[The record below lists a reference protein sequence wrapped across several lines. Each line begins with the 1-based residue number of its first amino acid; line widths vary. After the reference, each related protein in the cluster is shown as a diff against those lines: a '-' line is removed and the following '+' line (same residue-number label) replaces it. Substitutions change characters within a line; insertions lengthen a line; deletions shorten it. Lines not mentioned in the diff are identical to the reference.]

1 MAMFSVLEWNQSDA
15 DLLAWRFPADA
26 IPVGSQLVV
35 AEGQEAVLLREGRFL
50 GPFLPGR
57 HTLDTRNVPLL
68 QQLVNIPFGGSPF
81 PATCWFVRRDTLVD
95 VPWGTSDPI
104 NLMDPTFGIA
114 APVRLRGN
122 AVMRVLDTC
131 RFLKKLVGTRAQFG
145 RIDAVDYLRPALV
158 QAVTLALG
166 AVMSSG
172 RNLLELP
179 LASDAIGADA
189 LSRMNTAIA
198 EFGLGLDRLFVES
211 INFPEEDEG
220 IKRLRKA
227 LADRMQLGILGADYG
242 TVRGLDV
249 LQAAAE
255 NEGGGGVLGAGAALG
270 AGLAGGQAL
279 GGLIGQGLA
288 GASPALSGCG
298 NCGKGIPQTAAFCQ
312 WCGSAQAGGGS
323 TP

>member
-1 MAMFSVLEWNQSDA
+1 MAIFNVLEWNQVD
-15 DLLAWRFPADA
+15 DELLAWKFPAGS
-26 IPVGSQLVV
+26 IPVGSQLIV

-50 GPFLPGR
+50 GPFRPGR

-68 QQLVNIPFGGSPF
+68 QQLVNLPFGTSPF
-81 PATCWFVRRDTLVD
+81 PAACWFVRRDTLVD
-95 VPWGTSDPI
+95 IPWGTPDPV

-122 AVMRVLDTC
+122 AVMRVLDIC
-131 RFLKKLVGTRAQFG
+131 RFLRKLVGTRAEFG
-145 RIDAVDYLRPALV
+145 RADVIAYLRPALV
-158 QAVTLALG
+158 QAVTQALG
-166 AVMSSG
+166 NVVSSG

-179 LASDAIGADA
+179 TASDAISADA
-189 LSRMNTAIA
+189 LARMNNAISD
-198 EFGLGLDRLFVES
+198 FGLGLDRLFVES
-211 INFPEEDEG
+211 ISFPEDDEG

-227 LADRMQLGILGADYG
+227 LADRMQLGMLGSDYG

-279 GGLIGQGLA
+279 GGLLGQSLGGTPPSLVPCSA
-288 GASPALSGCG
+288 CR
-298 NCGKGIPQTAAFCQ
+298 KGIQTGVAFCQ
-312 WCGSAQAGGGS
+312 WCGTAQGG
-323 TP
+323 TPQP